1 MMPQTVDSGSTD
13 RPLLIG
19 LSGPIGCGKST
30 VARMLADLGGLVI
43 DADQVSRQATAPGSV
58 TLPEIRARFGD
69 AVFGVDGALDR
80 AALAALVFSDPEA
93 LGDLERIVHP
103 HVRRLIDAR
112 LAEAALEQQ
121 PFVVIEA
128 IKLVEGRLA
137 DHCDEVWLIECDPA
151 TQRLRLAGRGA
162 LPADMERRLAAQGAD
177 MAERLAA
184 QLAGRT
190 LVRRLS
196 TEGSLEDTR
205 ELIEIALADALEP
218 LLIDS
223 QRAEDTSGE

>member
-1 MMPQTVDSGSTD
+1 MMPPPAGPGSAEL
-13 RPLLIG
+13 PLLIG

-43 DADQVSRQATAPGSV
+43 DADVLSHQVTAPGSV

-69 AVFGVDGALDR
+69 AVFGSEGTLDR
-80 AALAALVFSDPEA
+80 AALAALVFNDQQA
-93 LGDLERIVHP
+93 LADLEQIIHP

-112 LAEAALEQQ
+112 LADAALEHQ

-128 IKLVEGRLA
+128 IKLVEGGLA
-137 DHCDEVWLIECDPA
+137 DRCDEVWLIECARA
-151 TQRLRLAGRGA
+151 TQLLRLAGRGA
-162 LPADMERRLAAQGAD
+162 TPADTEQRVAAQGVD
-177 MAERLAA
+177 MADRLAA
-184 QLAGRT
+184 QLAGRA

-205 ELIEIALADALEP
+205 DLIENALADALEP
-218 LLIDS
+218 MLTDLP
-223 QRAEDTSGE
+223 RGEMTSGE